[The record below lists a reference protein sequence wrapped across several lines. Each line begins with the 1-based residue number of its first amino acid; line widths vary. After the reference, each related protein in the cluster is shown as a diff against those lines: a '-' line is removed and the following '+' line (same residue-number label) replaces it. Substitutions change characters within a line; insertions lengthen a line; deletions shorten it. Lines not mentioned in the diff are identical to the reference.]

1 MENDTIARVAVSGV
15 SYWFDRPYSYAV
27 PEQFKSQLFPGMRVA
42 VPFGGSRPREG
53 VVLAL
58 APGDGQTLKK
68 VLALLDEAPIL
79 TEEQLRL
86 ALWMR
91 ERFFC
96 TVSDAVRA
104 ILPAGL
110 WYKVSAMY
118 TPAPG
123 FDRERAYAAAGK
135 SRLEKLA
142 LDAVFTHDGP
152 CPLADIE
159 AAFSAKNAGAAL
171 ASLVKKGVLLA
182 GSSQSRRTGD
192 RTVLKASLAVG
203 KDEAMAAIEA
213 NRRAVRQTAVL
224 RVLCELDK
232 VSVADLCYFTGSGRD
247 SIQRLCAKGLIRLTE
262 EELLR
267 RPQYEA
273 GEAAPLP
280 VLNSRQSKAL
290 EGLWELTQQNE
301 AKAALLFGV
310 TGSGKTTVYIHL
322 IDRVLREGKS
332 AILLVPEIA
341 LTPQMLKTFSSH
353 FGDDIAVLHSALS
366 MGERYDEWKRIRS
379 GAARLV
385 IGTRSAVFAP
395 VQSLGCIIIDEE
407 QEDTYKSENAARY
420 HARDVAKFLCARAKA
435 LLLLG
440 SATPDISSMY
450 SAETGRYRLFRLPER
465 YNAMRLP
472 SVRIVDMKRELR
484 SGNGDVISSVLRRE
498 LQENIDRGEQSILF
512 LNRRGAN
519 KLVTCVECGFTYSCP
534 NCSRALTYHSV
545 GNRLL
550 CHCCGHSQR
559 PDAVCPACGGK
570 LSYVGAG
577 TQKVVEELNQ
587 LFPGV
592 DILRMDTDSVSP
604 AAGHGTFLEKFRSQR
619 IPIMVGT
626 QMVTKGLN
634 FENVT
639 LVGVLSADQSLY
651 SGSYRASERSF
662 SLITQV
668 IGRSG
673 RFEKPGRAVIQ
684 TFTPENQVIRLAA
697 AQDYEGFY
705 RAELSVRKLTGSPPF
720 GELFVLT
727 ASGEDEAAVLRCCAD
742 IRLLLVWETAE
753 LEGTKVL
760 GPAPLPVA
768 RLNRTWRYRVTVTS
782 RQSAAVRR
790 IVSAV
795 LLACNN
801 DKKYRGV
808 SVYADFDP
816 LD

>member
-1 MENDTIARVAVSGV
+1 MENAITARVAVSGV

-27 PEQFKSQLFPGMRVA
+27 PDKFKKQLQPGMRVA

-58 APGDGQTLKK
+58 SEKADPSLKSI
-68 VLALLDEAPIL
+68 LSLLDDKPIL
-79 TEEQLRL
+79 TPEQLKL

-96 TVSDAVRA
+96 TVSDAVRS

-110 WYKVSAMY
+110 WYKVSALY
-118 TPAPG
+118 VLAPG
-123 FDRERAYAAAGK
+123 YDRDKAYAAAGK
-135 SRLEKLA
+135 SKAEQLV
-142 LDAVFTHDGP
+142 LDAVFGHDGR
-152 CPLADIE
+152 CPLADVE
-159 AAFSAKNAGAAL
+159 AAFGAKNAGPAL

-182 GSSQSRRTGD
+182 ESDQSRRASD
-192 RTVLKASLAVG
+192 RVVQKAELAVSR
-203 KDEAMAAIEA
+203 EAALAAIES
-213 NRRAVRQTAVL
+213 NRRAVRQTAIL

-247 SIQRLCAKGLIRLTE
+247 SVQRLCAKGLVRITQE
-262 EELLR
+262 EALR

-273 GEAAPLP
+273 GESVPLP
-280 VLNSRQSKAL
+280 TLNGPQSQAL
-290 EGLWELTQQNE
+290 DGLWALAQQDE

-322 IDRVLREGKS
+322 IDRVLRAGKT

-385 IGTRSAVFAP
+385 IGTRSAIFAP
-395 VQSLGCIIIDEE
+395 VQDLGCIIIDEE

-420 HARDVAKFLCARAKA
+420 HARDVAKFLCAQAKA

-440 SATPDISSMY
+440 SATPDVSSMY
-450 SAETGRYRLFRLPER
+450 SAETGRYSLFQLPER
-465 YNAMRLP
+465 YNAMQLP
-472 SVRIVDMKRELR
+472 KVRVVDMKQELR
-484 SGNGDVISSVLRRE
+484 AGNGGVISSALRAE
-498 LQENIDRGEQSILF
+498 LQENLDRGEQSILF

-534 NCSRALTYHSV
+534 NCTRALTYHSI
-545 GNRLL
+545 GNRLM
-550 CHCCGHSQR
+550 CHCCGHVQR
-559 PDAVCPACGGK
+559 PDGECPECGGR

-577 TQKVVEELNQ
+577 TQKVVEELNL

-592 DILRMDTDSVSP
+592 EVLRMDTDSVTP
-604 AAGHGTFLEKFRSQR
+604 ATGHGTLLEKFRSQR

-697 AQDYEGFY
+697 AQDYEQFY
-705 RAELSVRKLTGSPPF
+705 HAELSVRELTGSPPF
-720 GELFVLT
+720 GDLFVLT

-742 IRLLLVWETAE
+742 IRALLVQETADMP
-753 LEGTKVL
+753 GTKVL

-768 RLNRTWRYRVTVTS
+768 RLNKTWRYRVTVS
-782 RQSAAVRR
+782 SGESAAVRR
-790 IVSAV
+790 IVAAA

-808 SVYADFDP
+808 SVYADFNP